1 MAASCARKVV
11 GINFKGGVGKTTTA
25 VNVSSGLAL
34 EGFRVLLVDADP
46 QASATFIL
54 LKSCQHSL
62 ADLFRNEAT
71 LTQAIVN
78 VRRNLDFIPSS
89 KALANINT
97 WLVESRTPQRAQVME
112 RFLSPAAGYD
122 FIIIDTAPSFS
133 LLNANAISFADEAWV
148 PVAMEYL
155 ALANLRELVH
165 VLDRAEENLGKRI
178 PISNVIPMMVDYRN
192 RKTLQILRMLQ
203 DIFGDVVT
211 EPIRTNVRLSE
222 ANFQFKTIFEYDP
235 TCHGA
240 VDFRALVEKVIRENL
255 ACQSDSS

>member
-11 GINFKGGVGKTTTA
+11 VINFKGGVGKTTTA

-54 LKSCQHSL
+54 LKSFQHSL

-97 WLVESRTPQRAQVME
+97 WLVESRPPHRAQVME

-122 FIIIDTAPSFS
+122 SSRRARRARLRCSRTITATSKIPQVTASS
-133 LLNANAISFADEAWV
+133 
-148 PVAMEYL
+148 AM
-155 ALANLRELVH
+155 LR
-165 VLDRAEENLGKRI
+165 
-178 PISNVIPMMVDYRN
+178 
-192 RKTLQILRMLQ
+192 
-203 DIFGDVVT
+203 
-211 EPIRTNVRLSE
+211 
-222 ANFQFKTIFEYDP
+222 
-235 TCHGA
+235 C
-240 VDFRALVEKVIRENL
+240 
-255 ACQSDSS
+255 

>member
-1 MAASCARKVV
+1 MASSSVRKVV
-11 GINFKGGVGKTTTA
+11 VINFKGGVGKTTTA
-25 VNVSSGLAL
+25 VNVSSGLAM

-54 LKSCQHSL
+54 LKSFQYNL
-62 ADLFRNEAT
+62 ADLFREEAT
-71 LTQAIVN
+71 LEQTIVT
-78 VRRNLDFIPSS
+78 VRRNLDLIPSS
-89 KALANINT
+89 KALATVNT
-97 WLVESRTPQRAQVME
+97 WLVESQTPQRAQVMD
-112 RFLSPAAGYD
+112 RFLRRASGYD

-133 LLNANAISFADEAWV
+133 LLNANAISFAEEAWV

-165 VLDRAEENLGKRI
+165 VLGRAEENLGKQI
-178 PISNVIPMMVDYRN
+178 PISNVIPIMVDYRN
-192 RKTLQILRMLQ
+192 RKTQQILRMLQ

-211 EPIRTNVRLSE
+211 EPIRTNVRVSE

-235 TCHGA
+235 ACHGS

-255 ACQSDSS
+255 IYGKDSN